1 MPVRVEYEYAVVRL
15 LPCVER
21 EEFINVG
28 VILYC
33 RKQRFIDFLFTINK
47 ETLLSFN
54 PELDVEQIHAHL
66 LSFSNIAKCN
76 AQGGEIGK
84 KEAAVR
90 FRWLT
95 ASRSTLIQSSPVH
108 IGLTKDATG
117 TLSDLFQSLV
127 L

>member
-1 MPVRVEYEYAVVRL
+1 MPVRVEYEYAVVRV

-47 ETLLSFN
+47 EKLLSFN
-54 PELDVEQIHAHL
+54 PELDVEQIHGHL
-66 LSFSNIAKCN
+66 LSFSNIAKGN

-84 KEAAVR
+84 KEAAER

>member
-33 RKQRFIDFLFTINK
+33 RKQRFVDFLFTMNK
-47 ETLLSFN
+47 EKLLSFN
-54 PELDVEQIHAHL
+54 PELDVQQIHSHL
-66 LSFSNIAKCN
+66 LSFSNIAKGN
-76 AQGGEIGK
+76 VQGGEIGK
-84 KEAAVR
+84 KEAAER

-108 IGLTKDATG
+108 IGVTNDAAS
-117 TLSDLFQSLV
+117 TLNNLFERLV